1 MSVFSRASS
10 VLANVL
16 PQSHILALY
25 LSGQNP
31 SREAWSG
38 ICLAAPMSSM
48 EEWTVKELGLDDVGP
63 GLGDQRN
70 SRKILE
76 GLMGLFMRVMH
87 KNLVLLLEQ

>member
-1 MSVFSRASS
+1 
-10 VLANVL
+10 
-16 PQSHILALY
+16 
-25 LSGQNP
+25 
-31 SREAWSG
+31 
-38 ICLAAPMSSM
+38 MSST